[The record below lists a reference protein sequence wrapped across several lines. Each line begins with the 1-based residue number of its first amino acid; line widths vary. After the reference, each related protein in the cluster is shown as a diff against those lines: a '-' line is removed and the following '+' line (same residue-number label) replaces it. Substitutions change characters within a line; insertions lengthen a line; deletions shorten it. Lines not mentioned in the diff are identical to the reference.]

1 MCGKGFVRRFVPF
14 FLTFAVGLFVASFFV
29 SIALPKLQFN
39 GGLNKHRRSHQMM
52 EFESQRLKEENLRLK
67 KQLAQRDN
75 SDFTNLDFE
84 NNLDVPP
91 PPPIPPA
98 PPAPFRPAPARR

>member
-1 MCGKGFVRRFVPF
+1 MCSKGLVKRFVPF
-14 FLTFAVGLFVASFFV
+14 FLTFAFGLFVASFFV

-39 GGLNKHRRSHQMM
+39 GGLNKHRQYHRMM
-52 EFESQRLKEENLRLK
+52 EFESQRLKEENCRLK

-98 PPAPFRPAPARR
+98 PFRSVQPRR